1 MFPCDDHD
9 GRACHDDDV
18 HDEEEVGNA
27 VPYCKK
33 CLSAIVWLGV
43 VQVSELISPL
53 CHDAQRIFEKG
64 NDNQEA
70 TNCWYIS
77 IPGFN

>member
-1 MFPCDDHD
+1 MAGMRGSFKV
-9 GRACHDDDV
+9 RTF
-18 HDEEEVGNA
+18 A
-27 VPYCKK
+27 V
-33 CLSAIVWLGV
+33 V

>member
-1 MFPCDDHD
+1 MTMMDALVSNCMAGMRGSFKV
-9 GRACHDDDV
+9 RTF
-18 HDEEEVGNA
+18 A
-27 VPYCKK
+27 V
-33 CLSAIVWLGV
+33 V